1 MPTIAWRLT
10 GAHAVAQF
18 ELTETCVSFPL
29 PEGSDSCAAYCSG
42 VAEALGGVSVGGSNA
57 TLVVEGQAVLQLP
70 IVAFGA
76 TAG

>member
-1 MPTIAWRLT
+1 M
-10 GAHAVAQF
+10 AQF

-42 VAEALGGVSVGGSNA
+42 VAEALGSGVAVGGSNA
-57 TLVVEGQAVLQLP
+57 TLVVDGQAVLQLP